1 MKREFNFY
9 IVLVMHLIVFSNIWS
24 RENDTEQKKKT
35 AIKLKNYKILFK
47 QDKKFNQTSRG
58 SASGAKK
65 TGMLLFFDSFRIFR
79 VQNLNI

>member
-1 MKREFNFY
+1 MKREFKFY

-35 AIKLKNYKILFK
+35 TALKLKNYKILFK

-65 TGMLLFFDSFRIFR
+65 TGMLLLFFFDSF
-79 VQNLNI
+79 